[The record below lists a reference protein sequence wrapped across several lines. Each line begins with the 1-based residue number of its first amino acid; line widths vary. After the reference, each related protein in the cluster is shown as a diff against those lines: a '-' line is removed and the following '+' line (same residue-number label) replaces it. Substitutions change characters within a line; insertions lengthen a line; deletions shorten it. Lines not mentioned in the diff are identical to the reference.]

1 MPLTKAQAEKLDK
14 VIRTENMQKR
24 MVHDKDEWDKAFS
37 GVPTWSQ
44 QASYDDLQDKLI
56 EIRKNSLDR
65 KTVVVNVDDK
75 SVRVYPFSEHNI
87 ESDVDDI
94 FARGLDSARAVTE
107 ILKHHPNQMSQ
118 LGVNY
123 VKDVTDLLNKFQS
136 NMKVHRDNPDKAQGM
151 KNARKELARFN
162 GAVADCLVRRNA
174 VGKKAEA
181 ISAINFVRDFLWK
194 KDISMPICVMEDNG
208 KTRSLRYAEPMEF
221 GKAGFKRTDSVTNEA
236 INFWDGPQPWKTKLA
251 KAVGC
256 GKKEQLGWFE
266 SFMEHNQDAMKKQSS
281 TPMSRYTPNP
291 ANAFDCTD
299 IIVDKGSNEVTHLS
313 SHERVAV
320 TEPLSVGNTKSRQDV
335 TDWNHL
341 QLVSKA
347 RLQSGLNSFMEK
359 WGSIIGD
366 DPIPYTILHQTLIGD
381 EVTFSPDQSKAKAS
395 KLQASVIDS
404 KAEANAAVRKM
415 LENSTIFRKKATGE
429 IKFLSNADFAK
440 EPYNG
445 QIPDG
450 WQKVN
455 VNLLETNN
463 GINMWS
469 ARTRV
474 RNNDYNDARQ
484 LIGNAV
490 NMFDKVQKKYPNQDL
505 KTVTDFLNSRDHSLV
520 TPFKYR
526 GKDVKAAVKNL
537 TEALRKD
544 DGQFANLDKDVREN
558 IALSVQAAVELK
570 CTVHETWLGSAR
582 RNIANFTR
590 DYVRQVPIL
599 GNLVDW
605 VVRGAMTVAAVGL
618 KIVAGILTL
627 PVTVSQGIKHWGDRR
642 EMYKSTY
649 EGILAESLGSLRG
662 GCMSSADRALEV
674 AEQRAMMK
682 KQFAETGEILSYND
696 SPDKKAKV
704 YKEFGSTQTKHACAE
719 NATGTPGTSD
729 YETRGT
735 FLNARAGVM
744 SYAVE
749 TSEEQWLAKNLSG
762 LRKGKYSDVTTT
774 QYLIAPAVGEKEP
787 KVEKLKVSP
796 DGKKRSDTLLIVQN
810 NENPNKQSSDLI
822 SDVDEKHNKFNR
834 F

>member
-1 MPLTKAQAEKLDK
+1 MPLTKAQAERLHE
-14 VIRTENMQKR
+14 VIPTKNMQKR
-24 MVHDKDEWDKAFS
+24 MADDKSEWDKDFS
-37 GVPTWSQ
+37 RDPAWNQ
-44 QASYDDLQDKLI
+44 QKSYDNLQNELI
-56 EIRKNSLDR
+56 KTRKKSLDR
-65 KTVVVNVDDK
+65 KTVVVDFNGK
-75 SVRVYPFSEHNI
+75 QVRVYPPSEHNI
-87 ESDVDDI
+87 ENDVDDI
-94 FARGLDSARAVTE
+94 FTRGLDSARALTE
-107 ILKHHPNQMSQ
+107 ILKHNHNQMAGLQ
-118 LGVNY
+118 EPALG
-123 VKDVTDLLNKFQS
+123 DLTLLLNKFQR
-136 NMKVHRDNPDKAQGM
+136 NMNVHRDNQDKAQGM
-151 KNARKELARFN
+151 ENARKELARFN
-162 GAVADCLVRRNA
+162 GALAGCLVQHNA

-194 KDISMPICVMEDNG
+194 KDISMPMCVMEYNG
-208 KTRSLRYAEPMEF
+208 NTQSLRYAEPMEF
-221 GKAGFKRTDSVTNEA
+221 GKAEFKRKGSATNEA
-236 INFWDGPQPWKTKLA
+236 INFWDGKQPWKDKLA
-251 KAVGC
+251 KAVGG
-256 GKKEQLGWFE
+256 GKKELGWFE
-266 SFMEHNQDAMKKQSS
+266 SFMDENLDAMKKQSS

-299 IIVDKGSNEVTHLS
+299 IIVNQESNEVTHLS

-359 WGSIIGD
+359 WGLIIGD

-415 LENSTIFRKKATGE
+415 LENSTIFRKKDTGE
-429 IKFLSNADFAK
+429 IKFLSNEDFANS
-440 EPYNG
+440 PYRG
-445 QIPDG
+445 KIPDG

-455 VNLLETNN
+455 VDLLETNN

-469 ARTRV
+469 AHTRV

-490 NMFDKVQKKYPNQDL
+490 NMFNKVRAKYPNQDL

-520 TPFKYR
+520 TPFKFR
-526 GKDVKAAVKNL
+526 GKDVKDAVQKL
-537 TEALRKD
+537 TTELRKD
-544 DGQFANLDKDVREN
+544 DGQFYDLPKNVREN
-558 IALSVQAAVELK
+558 IALSAQAAVELK

-605 VVRGAMTVAAVGL
+605 AVRGAMTVAAVGL
-618 KIVAGILTL
+618 KAVAGILTL
-627 PVTVSQGIKHWGDRR
+627 PVSLPQWIKHRGDRR

-682 KQFAETGEILSYND
+682 KQFSEEGKILSYND
-696 SPDKKAKV
+696 SPTEKARV
-704 YKEFGSTQTKHACAE
+704 YLNYGSTQTKHACAE

-729 YETRGT
+729 DETRGT

-744 SYAVE
+744 SYSVE
-749 TSEEQWLAKNLSG
+749 TSKEQQLAKKLSG
-762 LRKGKYSDVTTT
+762 LRKGKYSDISAV
-774 QYLIAPAVGEKEP
+774 QYFSDPAVGEKATKVK
-787 KVEKLKVSP
+787 KVEVSH
-796 DGKKRSDTLLIVQN
+796 DRKKSGDYLPIVHNSKDSIHEQSDYSG
-810 NENPNKQSSDLI
+810 NENERRIKN
-822 SDVDEKHNKFNR
+822 F
-834 F
+834 